1 VNDLT
6 KVWLALSPLLPQ
18 TKELIKNLI
27 QSENKTQKNVFDGV
41 AKDLIELRLAKA
53 TVYSVL

>member
-1 VNDLT
+1 MNDLT

-27 QSENKTQKNVFDGV
+27 QSENKTQKNVSDGV

-53 TVYSVL
+53 TVYLVL

>member
-1 VNDLT
+1 
-6 KVWLALSPLLPQ
+6 LALSPLLPQ